1 MNIKGKTVLITGAG
15 GGIGKCLVQSFIE
28 NGAIKI
34 YAADLNIESLN
45 ELKARYDNKVIPIK
59 LDVTKQEDIENCRH
73 ICEDIDILINN
84 AGVELAFPVM
94 SEHALKA
101 AKIEINV
108 NFLGVHSLCVAFWDV
123 LKSKESASII
133 NMLSIASFITIP
145 NLSTYCASKV
155 AAHSITQAFRHAS
168 LNTNIKV
175 IGIYPGYVNTNMT
188 KNIDVEKSLP
198 QEIATNICDD
208 FEKGILDI
216 FPDPMSK
223 KLSKEEWHQN
233 PILDCVIYPQ

>member
-1 MNIKGKTVLITGAG
+1 MNIKGKTALITGAC

-28 NGAIKI
+28 KGAIKI

-45 ELKARYDNKVIPIK
+45 ALKTPYDNKVIPVK

-84 AGVELAFPVM
+84 AGVELAFPVI
-94 SEHALKA
+94 SEDSLKA
-101 AKIEINV
+101 AEIEMSV
-108 NFLGVHSLCVAFWDV
+108 NFLGVHSLCVTFWDV
-123 LKSKESASII
+123 LKSKESTSII

-145 NLSTYCASKV
+145 NLSTYCASKI
-155 AAHSITQAFRHAS
+155 AAHSITQAFRLAS

-175 IGIYPGYVNTNMT
+175 IGVYPGYVDTNMT
-188 KNIDVEKSLP
+188 KSIDVEKSTP
-198 QEIATNICDD
+198 QEIAINICDD

-216 FPDPMSK
+216 FPDRMSK
-223 KLSKEEWHQN
+223 ELSKVAWHQN
-233 PILDCVIYPQ
+233 PILNCVFN